1 MRLLVTTDVIG
12 GVWSY
17 TEELVGALRGRGH
30 EVVLAALGGP
40 PTPVQQAWAAA
51 HPDVEFVSLD
61 FPLEWMPEPE
71 PGVGRSA
78 AALAELAARAAA
90 DAIHLNQFVYGAC
103 DLGAPKLVVAHSD
116 VVSWWHVVKAGAPPE
131 DAWFGRYR
139 SWVAAGLAGADARVA
154 PSGWMAQRVEELYGV
169 AGVRV
174 VHNARSAGG
183 FLRPVGGRPAR
194 VVAVGRLWDEAKGF
208 GDLAAAAPR
217 LARVA
222 EVVVAGEVRH
232 PGGGRDFPA
241 DGPGPRWAGRLSGE
255 AIGRLLGG
263 AAVYAATSRYEPFGL
278 APLEAALAGCALVAS
293 DIPTFREL
301 WDGCALFYPPGDA
314 AALAAAV
321 RSLLADEPRRRA
333 LAAAGQARALERFT
347 PARMVQEYEALYREL
362 AVRRAGRAR
371 EEAAPE

>member
-1 MRLLVTTDVIG
+1 MRLLVTTDVVG

-17 TEELVGALRGRGH
+17 TEELVGALCGRGH
-30 EVVLAALGGP
+30 DVVLAALGGP
-40 PTPVQQAWAAA
+40 PSPLQRAWAAT

-71 PGVGRSA
+71 PGLRRSA
-78 AALAELAARAAA
+78 AALAELAARAAP

-103 DLGAPKLVVAHSD
+103 QLGAPKLVVAHSD
-116 VVSWWHVVKAGAPPE
+116 VVSWWAAVKGEAPPE

-139 SWVAAGLAGADARVA
+139 SWVAAGLAGADVRVA
-154 PSGWMAQRVEELYGV
+154 PSAWMARRAEELYGV

-174 VHNARSAGG
+174 VHNGRGARG
-183 FLRPVGGRPAR
+183 FLHPVGRRSAR
-194 VVAVGRLWDEAKGF
+194 VVAVGRLWDEAKGVA
-208 GDLAAAAPR
+208 DLAAAAPR
-217 LARVA
+217 IAEVA
-222 EVVVAGEVRH
+222 QVVVAGEARH
-232 PGGGRDFPA
+232 PGGGRDFPVDA
-241 DGPGPRWAGRLSGE
+241 PGVSWAGRLSGAE
-255 AIGRLLGG
+255 VGRVLGE

-314 AALAAAV
+314 TALAAAV

-347 PARMVQEYEALYREL
+347 PERMVQEYEAIYRDL

-371 EEAAPE
+371 AEAVPG